1 MIRAF
6 AASVLLALS
15 ALATLVPGIT
25 PAHAAES
32 AAVSSK
38 RLTATIVTDTD
49 HPQAGATIGLGLRL
63 RLAPGWHT
71 YWRYAGDA
79 GAPAIFT
86 VAHGATDGAVTW
98 PSPTVLK
105 EGPLVTFGYDHDVL
119 LTKRVT
125 LPASGPR
132 VLTAHAEWLVCRDI
146 CVPERGDFTVDLG
159 PAPAPG
165 GPSGTLSAEAP
176 LFTAAAAETPRPSPF
191 TATVGPKGTLRV
203 ETPGLD
209 RRSVRSAMFIPA
221 GPGIAVG
228 EPPTM
233 TVEPGRLIGHLKAG
247 VKDVAGILRITD
259 QAGAVSDFDLS
270 AKPGAAVPVAD
281 APAPHAVPSLSLG
294 RIILLALGGG
304 LLLNLM
310 PCVFPVLAM
319 KAVSIAQGAQRGA
332 VRAHAI
338 FYSAG
343 VMVTFTALGA
353 LLLALR
359 AAGGDAALSGWG
371 FQFQSPVFVAAT
383 TWLLFAIGLNLSGV
397 FEFGGGFVGAG
408 QSLTARKGHV
418 GSFFTGLLAVLV
430 ATPCTAPFMGVAIAA
445 AIAAPPAV
453 GLLVFVAMGAGL
465 AAPTLLLAIVPGLA
479 RAAPKPGAWMVILKQ
494 ALAFPMYAAAAWML
508 WVLSVEAGPSGV
520 LAGAAGLVLIGLAA
534 WVWGLAAGTLEDH
547 GRRLAQ
553 TIAVAAC
560 LAAAAVLAGMPT
572 TTGPSGAGTA
582 ETAALAGAEPFSD
595 ARLAALRAEGR
606 PVFVDMTAAWCVTC
620 LVNERVA
627 LDPTAV
633 RDAFAA
639 HKVAYLRGDW
649 TRQDPAITR
658 FLRGRGRE
666 GVPFYAIYAPGAEM
680 PEILP
685 QILTPRVVLDALD
698 RATRPHVAFD
708 KAR

>member
-1 MIRAF
+1 MIRAL
-6 AASVLLALS
+6 AALVLLVLS
-15 ALATLVPGIT
+15 ALAGIP
-25 PAHAAES
+25 PARAAES
-32 AAVSSK
+32 AAVGSK

-49 HPQAGATIGLGLRL
+49 HPQAGATIGVGLRL

-71 YWRYAGDA
+71 YWRYSGDA
-79 GAPAIFT
+79 GAPVVFALT
-86 VAHGATDGAVTW
+86 GPHGATDGAVTW

-105 EGPLVTFGYDHDVL
+105 EGPLVTFGYEHDVL
-119 LTKRVT
+119 LTKQVT

-146 CVPERGDFTVDLG
+146 CVPEQGDFTLDLG

-165 GPSGTLSAEAP
+165 SPSGTQSAQAP
-176 LFTAAAAETPRPSPF
+176 LFTAAAAEIPRPSPF
-191 TATVGPKGTLRV
+191 AATVAPDGTLRV

-228 EPPTM
+228 APPPMTIEPD
-233 TVEPGRLIGHLKAG
+233 RLIGHLKAG
-247 VKDVAGILRITD
+247 AKDVAGILRITD

-270 AKPGAAVPVAD
+270 AKQGAAIPVAD
-281 APAPHAVPSLSLG
+281 APRAVPSLSLG

-310 PCVFPVLAM
+310 PCVFPVLAV
-319 KAVSIAQGAQRGA
+319 KAVSIAKGAERGA
-332 VRAHAI
+332 VRAHAL

-353 LLLALR
+353 LLLAIR
-359 AAGGDAALSGWG
+359 AAGGDAAMAGWG
-371 FQFQSPVFVAAT
+371 FQFQSPIFVAAT

-408 QSLTARKGHV
+408 QSLAARKGHA

-445 AIAAPPAV
+445 ALAAPAAV

-479 RAAPKPGAWMVILKQ
+479 RAAPKPGAWMLVLKQ

-508 WVLSVEAGPSGV
+508 WVLSVEAGPPGV

-553 TIAVAAC
+553 TIAFAAC
-560 LAAAAVLAGMPT
+560 LGAAAVLAGMPT
-572 TTGPSGAGTA
+572 ATGASGAGTA
-582 ETAALAGAEPFSD
+582 EAAAQAGTERFSE

-606 PVFVDMTAAWCVTC
+606 PVFIDMTAAWCVTC

-627 LDPTAV
+627 LEPTAV

-649 TRQDPAITR
+649 TRQDPAITH
-658 FLRGRGRE
+658 FLQAQGRD
-666 GVPFYAIYAPGAEM
+666 GVPLYALYAPGAGK

-685 QILTPRVVLDALD
+685 QILTQRLVLDALD